1 MAARLEFDITGNTA
15 GLSKSVTAAI
25 GLLNKLQ
32 AAGDKLDLFK
42 NAASGANGLA
52 SAVGGVTSQVNNLTG
67 AVRKGSQAWNDR
79 TAANAIDTL
88 NTKLN
93 VVRGNADLFGNS
105 IKNNQQTIQALQG
118 AINSLL
124 SAGISPLDSRI
135 QQLRGRIDDAT
146 AALNRQKAASQGGIF
161 SGLGGQITGLIGSYV
176 GLYAAIRA
184 GKAIIDNN
192 AEISDSLADVR
203 RTAGLTQIQVEALF
217 QTLKKIDTRTSL
229 KGLVD
234 IAVIGGQLGIASD
247 QLAGFTKV
255 TDQLNVVLSGEIKG
269 GPEEIAKTLG
279 VLNNVF
285 GISAKNGGDVETA
298 FKQIGSALLGL
309 GQSGL
314 ATGDFI
320 ADFASKVGGV
330 AAKAKLSIPQLLS
343 YGAVLQENGVTAEV
357 AGTSFSK
364 LILSLASKRGDFL
377 AIAKFADSTLTL
389 QKFTD
394 LINNDT
400 NAALRL
406 FFEGLN
412 KGGKVTTEFA
422 DLLETIVGK
431 GARSSQTISAIADHL
446 QALAKHQ
453 SETNDQF
460 KQGII
465 VDDQFKIKNDTL
477 GSSVDKLSK
486 SFVSLTTSG
495 NVSTFFKG
503 IIDGLSQTINAV
515 DGLVNSKSWDE
526 FRAGFTNIA
535 HGVVKFET
543 AGLVDLGTAK
553 APQQFDSRKNNVN
566 RQVKAFNNLP
576 DKEAQRQAIFT
587 QTARRDLAAQ
597 IAEGTGATRKNI
609 TALND
614 EQKILNILRQTYH
627 DLYETQKSSSTEV
640 ADSDLKTTKSI
651 RKRIQ
656 ELQNDALANP
666 SKKDADALRIQ
677 ALTARLRELSG
688 AAAKAGTALGG
699 ISLSKQLA
707 DILNTGDNSSAKSGL
722 SGIALDVQKINNQYD
737 DLNRKLDEFDTKVKA
752 SNIPTSKKNSL
763 LAQSATGRDT
773 GEEQRQL
780 EINNARLKSVQ
791 DTANNIQRIN
801 DEFGVKAAQSR
812 DKELLQVQQLADAEN
827 AKYAAGSQ
835 ERIAIEQGKV
845 VAIAAI
851 NEKYAQQALDI
862 QSKIDALNEAATA
875 QLGGSEDKKTQKIKS
890 EWDKR
895 LADANKYFTE
905 LRKLQNGTT
914 QGAIN
919 DASLFV
925 GISGPSTIASQT
937 GQATVTKNITKG
949 SAAAQADAGISDLGK
964 LFNKTFDQSIRQL
977 GSSFSN
983 TFQTIGQDGNRSITD
998 IFSNLQKNLS
1008 TSLTSTFIK
1017 FGTDYLGDALKKGIT
1032 GGTGNLSD
1040 IFKNGISSGVGAG
1053 LIAAGVGSLVSSLTP
1068 KTSVAGQTIGGA
1080 LTGAGTGA
1088 LTGTAIAG
1096 PLGTVPGAIIGGVAG
1111 AVGGLFGAKSARKK
1125 EKQLQE
1131 QQLEEA
1137 KKQTALLRQQ
1147 QQAYSASIIG
1157 KMTDSGTITAVNID
1171 ALGKLTATISGKDIQ
1186 LALDRTA
1193 ASR

>member
-1 MAARLEFDITGNTA
+1 MAARLEFDITGSTA

-135 QQLRGRIDDAT
+135 QQLKGRIDDAT
-146 AALNRQKAASQGGIF
+146 AALNRQKSAAQGGIF

-217 QTLKKIDTRTSL
+217 QSLKKIDTRTSL

-279 VLNNVF
+279 ILNNVF

-495 NVSTFFKG
+495 NISTFFKG
-503 IIDGLSQTINAV
+503 IIDGLNQTINAV

-526 FRAGFTNIA
+526 FRAGFTNLA

-566 RQVKAFNNLP
+566 GQVKAFNNLP
-576 DKEAQRQAIFT
+576 DREAQRQAIFT

-627 DLYETQKSSSTEV
+627 DLYEIQKSSATET
-640 ADSDLKTTKSI
+640 ADADLKTTKSI
-651 RKRIQ
+651 HKRIQ

-666 SKKDADALRIQ
+666 GKKDADVLRIQ
-677 ALTARLRELSG
+677 ALSARLRELSG
-688 AAAKAGTALGG
+688 STAKVSSNLGG
-699 ISLSKQLA
+699 LSISNQLD
-707 DILNTGDNSSAKSGL
+707 DILIKTKGAFDESGL
-722 SGIALDVQKINNQYD
+722 KGYQLQVQKINDEYKNT
-737 DLNRKLDEFDTKVKA
+737 LNTIDQLD
-752 SNIPTSKKNSL
+752 KKNSL
-763 LAQSATGRDT
+763 NVKSGKTPAAIGTTNASKADADRVAAGKLRDQQLSDARISEATR
-773 GEEQRQL
+773 
-780 EINNARLKSVQ
+780 V
-791 DTANNIQRIN
+791 ANEVQRIN
-801 DEFGVKAAQSR
+801 DEFGVKSQTGR
-812 DKELLQVQQLADAEN
+812 DKELAAIQKMYDAEVVKAQGN
-827 AKYAAGSQ
+827 ATILASLDAGRASAIQSVADKYAAIQ
-835 ERIAIEQGKV
+835 ADLYDKINTINDTAN
-845 VAIAAI
+845 AAI
-851 NEKYAQQALDI
+851 TGK
-862 QSKIDALNEAATA
+862 EAS
-875 QLGGSEDKKTQKIKS
+875 QTQKIIN
-890 EWDKR
+890 EWEARRKAANGYYDELIKLNAGSGVVSGVPSVVQGMQGITAAR
-895 LADANKYFTE
+895 LNVAKT
-905 LRKLQNGTT
+905 GTN
-914 QGAIN
+914 A
-919 DASLFV
+919 A
-925 GISGPSTIASQT
+925 
-937 GQATVTKNITKG
+937 ITKG
-949 SAAAQADAGISDLGK
+949 ETSSTEAVSGLAT

-983 TFQTIGQDGNRSITD
+983 TFQTIGQEGNRSITD

-1068 KTSVAGQTIGGA
+1068 KTSTVGQTIGGA
-1080 LTGAGTGA
+1080 LSGAGAGA
-1088 LTGTAIAG
+1088 LAG
-1096 PLGTVPGAIIGGVAG
+1096 SVVPGIGTVVGAIGGGIIGGI
-1111 AVGGLFGAKSARKK
+1111 GGLFGSKKARKQQ
-1125 EKQLQE
+1125 EQLQA

-1147 QQAYSASIIG
+1147 QQAYSSSIIG
-1157 KMTDSGTITAVNID
+1157 RMTDSGTITAVSID